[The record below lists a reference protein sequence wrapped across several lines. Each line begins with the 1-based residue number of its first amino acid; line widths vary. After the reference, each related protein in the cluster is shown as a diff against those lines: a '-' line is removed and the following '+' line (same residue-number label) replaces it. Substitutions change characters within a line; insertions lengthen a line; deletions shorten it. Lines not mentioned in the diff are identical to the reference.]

1 MSASDVLLMAL
12 PIVGFVLGW
21 ALAAPARRRRRYRDL
36 PPATRRQLRAACRAR
51 RLRLGAP

>member
-1 MSASDVLLMAL
+1 MNASDVLQMAL

-21 ALAAPARRRRRYRDL
+21 ALAAPARRRHRRDF